1 MAIDT
6 AERRRAVAALS
17 GAHSFGPGVTP
28 NSSKDAE
35 WRQEAGYGYPGIAAN
50 SPAGGLGAGT
60 MLPLT
65 GVG

>member
-28 NSSKDAE
+28 NSSKDEE
-35 WRQEAGYGYPGIAAN
+35 WRQEAGYSYPGISASTAV
-50 SPAGGLGAGT
+50 GLGAGT
-60 MLPLT
+60 MLPLL